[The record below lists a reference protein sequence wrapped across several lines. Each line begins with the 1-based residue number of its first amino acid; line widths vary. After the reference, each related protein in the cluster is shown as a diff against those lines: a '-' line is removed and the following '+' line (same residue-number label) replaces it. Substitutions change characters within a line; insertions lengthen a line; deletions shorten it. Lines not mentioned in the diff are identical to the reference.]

1 LTDHGSGDDP
11 TLRTPGPGD
20 LTTDRTTRMPAPD
33 DPTTRVPPPGRHPA
47 GRPPR
52 PYPPPLPPL
61 PAGPP
66 APPAPPA
73 PPDRVDRV
81 DEVDRAEGIDPA
93 PAPEAGQDPDADPYA
108 PPPYPAAG
116 SGDGGSGDGGSGDG
130 TPGHGMPSLPP
141 GPPGWQVSPSPAA
154 ARPRGRRQTVV
165 FLAGLGTLL
174 VAGMLAFGVFQGAV
188 SWPFGGTPSTR
199 APSACAT
206 PTDAVQG
213 AAATKVRVLNASD
226 RRGLALTTIRELQKR
241 GFTVPEPPGNDT
253 SPTKPQGAAVIRHG
267 PSGMLAARTIATQVK
282 GAVAYQADERLG
294 SDVDLVLGQPFALVE
309 RAAGLAVLKQHAA
322 PTCPAA

>member
-1 LTDHGSGDDP
+1 MTDHGSGDDP

-20 LTTDRTTRMPAPD
+20 VTTDRTTRVPAPD
-33 DPTTRVPPPGRHPA
+33 DPTSRVPPP

-52 PYPPPLPPL
+52 PYPPPILPLPPHPL
-61 PAGPP
+61 
-66 APPAPPA
+66 
-73 PPDRVDRV
+73 DRADQA
-81 DEVDRAEGIDPA
+81 EDRAEGIDRA
-93 PAPEAGQDPDADPYA
+93 PAPEAGQDLDADPYA
-108 PPPYPAAG
+108 PPPHWAAG
-116 SGDGGSGDGGSGDG
+116 SRAAGSAGGFGADGSGGDGPGDG

-141 GPPGWQVSPSPAA
+141 GPPGWQVSPSPAV

-174 VAGMLAFGVFQGAV
+174 VAGLLAFGVFQGAV

-213 AAATKVRVLNASD
+213 AAATKLRVLNASD

-241 GFTVPEPPGNDT
+241 GFTVPDPPGNDT
-253 SPTKPQGAAVIRHG
+253 SATKPQGAAVIRHG

-282 GAVAYQADERLG
+282 GPVAYQADERLG
-294 SDVDLVLGQPFALVE
+294 EDVDLVLGQPFALVE